1 MTDDMRAAVKAVT
14 YAQLYGAG
22 PKSVAQSSG
31 LPEADVRRVIESFQ
45 RSYPRVSSY
54 FADVYRDCRKNGYVQ
69 TLSGRRRFLPE
80 IRSTDPKKAAA
91 AKRKATNSTVQGS
104 AADLIKQAMLQID
117 ERLTPSHGPC
127 ALHSSKHA
135 GRLLLQIHDELIFE
149 VESGRVE
156 ELQRLVRHA
165 MQEAHG
171 MELRVPLL
179 VQIKVGP
186 SWGEL
191 QKVEEVEVQAS
202 QG

>member
-1 MTDDMRAAVKAVT
+1 MVAVVT
-14 YAQLYGAG
+14 AH
-22 PKSVAQSSG
+22 
-31 LPEADVRRVIESFQ
+31 
-45 RSYPRVSSY
+45 
-54 FADVYRDCRKNGYVQ
+54 C
-69 TLSGRRRFLPE
+69 
-80 IRSTDPKKAAA
+80 
-91 AKRKATNSTVQGS
+91 
-104 AADLIKQAMLQID
+104 
-117 ERLTPSHGPC
+117 
-127 ALHSSKHA
+127 
-135 GRLLLQIHDELIFE
+135 
-149 VESGRVE
+149 